1 MIASYKY
8 SKLEKRSKVIKKN
21 IRNVF
26 SEILFKKLAQKYSL
40 TDVVIRNQRNSIE
53 YSFLNVVRLNTLF
66 STTFLFFFIVFVPW
80 QKKKSGENYLK

>member
-1 MIASYKY
+1 MIAFYKY
-8 SKLEKRSKVIKKN
+8 SELEKRNKVIKKN

-66 STTFLFFFIVFVPW
+66 STTFLFFFTVSVPW